1 MQPLEHLGSL
11 PESENEGFFMP
22 LLASP
27 GLNITF
33 VAVTRTKILLSKG
46 NLKSLVKNYYHVS

>member
-11 PESENEGFFMP
+11 PESENEGFFML

-33 VAVTRTKILLSKG
+33 VADSLER
-46 NLKSLVKNYYHVS
+46 KSYYRKET

>member
-1 MQPLEHLGSL
+1 
-11 PESENEGFFMP
+11 MP